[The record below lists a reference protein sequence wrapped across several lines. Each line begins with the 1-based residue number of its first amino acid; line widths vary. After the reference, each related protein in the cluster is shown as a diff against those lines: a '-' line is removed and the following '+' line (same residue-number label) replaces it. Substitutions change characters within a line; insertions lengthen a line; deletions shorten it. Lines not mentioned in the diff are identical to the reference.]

1 MSPGL
6 KQREVCPSIVS
17 SASDERMPQR
27 SSTAV
32 RMYENCTLNSDRYT
46 ELWTC
51 DSGADLGGVAPG
63 ARAPP
68 PPSRRSNYIFMLRNR
83 TADVNGCS
91 V

>member
-51 DSGADLGGVAPG
+51 DSGADLGGGGHRGHVPPP
-63 ARAPP
+63 PP
-68 PPSRRSNYIFMLRNR
+68 PPSVHLIIYSCYVIVPLM
-83 TADVNGCS
+83 
-91 V
+91 